1 MGWKVRNMTYS
12 SVWVFIHS
20 NWIPRDYLRV
30 FDLDSWVHHSQNRKT
45 NSITILCVSRN
56 LQRDA
61 CFHPQTQYSNS
72 NSLLWATSHTRLRAH
87 AQYCTSSTLI
97 GGIGGAG
104 PSSLHTLSLRDQW
117 CMLMQDGCKVYM
129 DHVSWSLGLIF
140 KNHLLEVGLTQ
151 NHETMTL

>member
-1 MGWKVRNMTYS
+1 MCGFL
-12 SVWVFIHS
+12 FITIGSHETILGS
-20 NWIPRDYLRV
+20 LTLTHGSIILTIGNTI
-30 FDLDSWVHHSQNRKT
+30 
-45 NSITILCVSRN
+45 SITILCVSRT

-129 DHVSWSLGLIF
+129 DHVSWSLELIF
-140 KNHLLEVGLTQ
+140 KNHFLEVGLTQ